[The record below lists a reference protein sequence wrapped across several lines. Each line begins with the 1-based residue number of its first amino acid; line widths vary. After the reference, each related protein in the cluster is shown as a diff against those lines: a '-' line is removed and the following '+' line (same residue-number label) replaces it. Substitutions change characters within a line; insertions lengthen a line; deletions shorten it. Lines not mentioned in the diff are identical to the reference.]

1 MRWIWFDMDGTIADL
16 YAVNGWLDDLIAE
29 NTRPYRDAEMLYNAD
44 DLNNI
49 ISALKRK
56 GYNVGV
62 VSWSS
67 KKATPEYTNRITLEK
82 MAWLKRNNLNFDKV
96 IVTSYGVRKADTCR
110 SFGSGV
116 LVDDEEQNRNAWDIG
131 TTIDATKNILDE
143 LKKLLDR

>member
-44 DLNNI
+44 DLNDI
-49 ISALKRK
+49 IKTLKRK

-131 TTIDATKNILDE
+131 ATIDATKNILDE

>member
-44 DLNNI
+44 DLNDI
-49 ISALKRK
+49 IRALKRK

-131 TTIDATKNILDE
+131 ATIDATKNILDE

>member
-44 DLNNI
+44 DLNDI
-49 ISALKRK
+49 IKALKRK

-131 TTIDATKNILDE
+131 ATIDATKNILDE

>member
-1 MRWIWFDMDGTIADL
+1 MRWIWFDMDGTIANL

-49 ISALKRK
+49 IRALKRK

-131 TTIDATKNILDE
+131 ATIDATKNILDE

>member
-16 YAVNGWLDDLIAE
+16 YAVDGWLDDLRAE

-44 DLNNI
+44 DLAATLT
-49 ISALKRK
+49 ALKQN

-62 VSWSS
+62 VSWGA
-67 KKATPEYTNRITLEK
+67 KQATAEYNARIATEK
-82 MAWLKRNNLNFDKV
+82 IAWLGRMGLDFDKI
-96 IVTSYGVRKADTCR
+96 IVTAYGIRKADTCR
-110 SFGSGV
+110 AFGSGV
-116 LVDDEEQNRNAWDIG
+116 LVDDEEQNRTAWDIG

>member
-1 MRWIWFDMDGTIADL
+1 MKWIWFDMDGTIADL

-29 NTRPYRDAEMLYNAD
+29 NTRPYRDAEMLYAAD
-44 DLNNI
+44 DLNDI
-49 ISALKRK
+49 INALKRK

-82 MAWLKRNNLNFDKV
+82 MAWLDRNNLHFDKV

-116 LVDDEEQNRNAWDIG
+116 LVDDEEQNRSAWDIG

>member
-49 ISALKRK
+49 IRALKRK

-96 IVTSYGVRKADTCR
+96 IVTNYGVRKADTCR

-116 LVDDEEQNRNAWDIG
+116 LVDDEEQNRSAWDIG
-131 TTIDATKNILDE
+131 ATIDATKNILDE

>member
-131 TTIDATKNILDE
+131 ATIDATKNILDE